1 MHFLSDWYFIL
12 MLPLIALIY
21 WNFVN
26 SSKRKSFLVF
36 GHIPEALKTGGGSRK
51 QFAKLPS
58 ILKYFVLV
66 IIIALLARPQSSESK
81 IKRNVEGID
90 IVVTLDI
97 SDSMLIED
105 MQPTNRL
112 EASKEVIKH
121 FIGGRNSD
129 RIGLV
134 VFSGESYTRVPPTL
148 DYPILLKSLK
158 ETATSKNMKMGTAI
172 GVALGNAVNRLQDSK
187 ARSRVVILLTDGASN
202 TGTISPDEALSI
214 AKGYGVKVYTIGMG
228 KEGKAMLPVYRKDV
242 FGNTRKSYQPMTTS
256 VNTDLLQQI
265 ADETGGKFYRTNDE
279 KALSRVFSEIDKLE
293 KTKIDIN
300 EYTKYNEE
308 YQSYL
313 LFGILILGLAV
324 SLSHTLL
331 RRLS

>member
-1 MHFLSDWYFIL
+1 MRLQNPWFLL
-12 MLPLIALIY
+12 LLLPLVLL
-21 WNFVN
+21 WVRNLQ
-26 SSKRKSFLVF
+26 KRKKRNAFVLFS
-36 GHIPEALKTGGGSRK
+36 HIPEGLKNSNSLKT
-51 QFAKLPS
+51 KLAWLPGV
-58 ILKYFVLV
+58 LLHLALV
-66 IIIALLARPQSSESK
+66 IAIIILCRPQSSESK

-90 IVVTLDI
+90 IVVALDI

-105 MQPTNRL
+105 MKPTNRL
-112 EASKEVIKH
+112 EASKEVIQR
-121 FIGGRNSD
+121 FIKGRISD

-158 ETATSKNMKMGTAI
+158 EVSTTKNMKMGTAI
-172 GVALGNAVNRLQDSK
+172 GVALGNAVARLQDST

-242 FGNTRKSYQPMTTS
+242 FGKTRKSYQPMTTS
-256 VNTDLLQQI
+256 VNIELLQQI
-265 ADETGGKFYRTNDE
+265 ATETGGKFYRTNDE
-279 KALSRVFSEIDKLE
+279 KALELVFKEINQLE
-293 KTKIDIN
+293 RSKIDIN

-308 YQSYL
+308 YQAYL
-313 LFGILILGLAV
+313 PWALASLALGLVLANSV
-324 SLSHTLL
+324 L
-331 RRLS
+331 RRFP

>member
-1 MHFLSDWYFIL
+1 MRFQTELFFLLFVLVSY
-12 MLPLIALIY
+12 LIIK
-21 WNFVN
+21 NFRKRSTRN
-26 SSKRKSFLVF
+26 SFVLYSHIPDVLKNIGGFRKSFSKF
-36 GHIPEALKTGGGSRK
+36 
-51 QFAKLPS
+51 PS
-58 ILKYFVLV
+58 YLKYFSLMALV
-66 IIIALLARPQSSESK
+66 VLLARPQSSESK

-90 IVVTLDI
+90 IVVALDI

-112 EASKEVIKH
+112 EASKLVIQK
-121 FIGGRNSD
+121 FIKGRVSD

-134 VFSGESYTRVPPTL
+134 VFSGEAYTRVPPTL
-148 DYPILLKSLK
+148 DYPVLTKSLK
-158 ETATSKNMKMGTAI
+158 EVTTSKNMKMGTAI
-172 GVALGNAVNRLQDSK
+172 GVALGNAVARLEDST

-228 KEGKAMLPVYRKDV
+228 KEGKAMLPVYRKDF
-242 FGNTRKSYQPMTTS
+242 FGKTRKSYQAMTTS
-256 VNTDLLQQI
+256 VNIELLQQI

-279 KALSRVFSEIDKLE
+279 KALALVFDEINKLE

-308 YQSYL
+308 YQAYL
-313 LFGILILGLAV
+313 SWVVGLLLLG
-324 SLSHTLL
+324 SLLSQSFL
-331 RRLS
+331 RRFP

>member
-1 MHFLSDWYFIL
+1 MRFYSEWYFFFLIL
-12 MLPLIALIY
+12 ILLMVLRNY
-21 WNFVN
+21 RNRKRRSGFVLY
-26 SSKRKSFLVF
+26 S
-36 GHIPEALKTGGGSRK
+36 HIPDVLKTTSGLRK
-51 QFAKLPS
+51 NFSKLPS
-58 ILKYFVLV
+58 MIKYLALV
-66 IIIALLARPQSSESK
+66 VAIVLLARPQSSESK

-90 IVVTLDI
+90 IVVALDI

-105 MQPTNRL
+105 MEPTNRL
-112 EASKEVIKH
+112 EASKLVIEK
-121 FIGGRNSD
+121 FIKGRISD

-148 DYPILLKSLK
+148 DYPVLRKSLK
-158 ETATSKNMKMGTAI
+158 EVTTTKNMKMGTAI
-172 GVALGNAVNRLQDSK
+172 GVALGNAVSRLQDST

-228 KEGKAMLPVYRKDV
+228 KEGKAMLPVYRKD
-242 FGNTRKSYQPMTTS
+242 FYGKTRKSYQPMTTS
-256 VNTDLLQQI
+256 VNIELLQQI

-279 KALSRVFSEIDKLE
+279 KALALVFDEINKLE

-308 YQSYL
+308 YQAYL
-313 LFGILILGLAV
+313 GWILGLLLV
-324 SLSHTLL
+324 GSL
-331 RRLS
+331 LSQSFLKRFP